1 MQRYKNNNS
10 FPIEAIYVFPVDE
23 GAAISGFEAR
33 VGERLVKGVVKE
45 KEEAKAEYDD
55 ALSSGHGAYMLESQ
69 SSDVL
74 SVQLGNLG
82 PEQEVELT
90 VRYSA
95 LCDVE
100 LDSVTF
106 KVPTTIKER
115 YTPSVPY
122 PKPTSG
128 QGPTYESSVSY
139 GLTFRMDMFMNGKIL
154 SVSSSTH
161 PLKVRSDPDDPHRS
175 TVELGV
181 VESSMDHDL
190 VLSVEHT
197 GVHEPAICLASEPEP
212 GVSSAAVMLSF
223 VPKFD
228 SDADPSPDTELIF
241 LVDRS
246 GSMEFGAGSGK
257 SPMEQCKDALELFLK
272 SLPENCLFNIVS
284 FGSSYQKMF
293 TTSMRYN
300 ATTMQHAVTEVAKMS
315 SNLGGTEILRPL
327 KDLLEAPTV
336 VKGAPRQIFLLTDG
350 SVGNTNEIIR
360 EVKRYSQSTRV
371 FTFGVGDGAGQE
383 LVRGVARAG
392 NGESCFIRAGEAMDE
407 KVITQLEKVL
417 GPVLDC
423 PTLDWGS
430 LRVKQQSPS
439 SAAMAPVF
447 DGSHYTVF
455 ALLEPGSQR
464 QGEVTLSG
472 KVGGEAKSYKLQ
484 VSPWTADSTSSQ
496 ILHSMV
502 ARRLIRDL
510 EESVSGADAHKKE
523 IVSLSLTWQVVSS
536 QTSFIAVEE
545 REESV
550 QGSMH
555 TVRVPLASIS
565 SKSGLSPFDILCGGT
580 ATSFPQVQ
588 LMSALAAP
596 PAGLSNRYGGSPFSS
611 SAGSFGSH
619 GSIPFPV
626 YGAVPQQQASMMPA
640 QAIQA
645 QMQAPFMPAAQAAPP
660 PFMPSRGLGPGA
672 AFGAMAGG
680 GPIMQSFPAGAM
692 AGRAMSD
699 PFGAPIAG
707 GAMTDPSLGKPI
719 GGGAPSGVS
728 AMGSLGKPIG
738 GGATS
743 GVSAMGSPFGA
754 HIGQS
759 LNSPAVSAFSQA
771 GGGMDNALD
780 MDCLFAEGQ
789 ASSTALPTDHVQ
801 AIARL
806 QESDGSWHMT
816 ASLTTAVGLS
826 DEVVRAAKPADTGSD
841 ELWAT
846 AVALAFLEVRCADRR
861 AAFRLLVK
869 KAKRW
874 MAKQQGL
881 SDQRAEKLLTAAKN
895 LF

>member
-1 MQRYKNNNS
+1 MSRCGLFDSSGKLDGSTSIPLLGVRCTGVLLNTIAEVELVQRYKNNNS

-55 ALSSGHGAYMLESQ
+55 ALSSGHGAYLLESQ

-115 YTPSVPY
+115 YTPSVPN

-128 QGPTYESSVSY
+128 QGPTYKSSVSY
-139 GLTFRMDMFMNGKIL
+139 GLTFRMDVFMNGKIL

-161 PLKVRSDPDDPHRS
+161 PLKVRSDPDDPHHS

-228 SDADPSPDTELIF
+228 SDADPSPDSELIF

-246 GSMEFGAGSGK
+246 GSMGFGAGSGK
-257 SPMEQCKDALELFLK
+257 SPMEQCKDALKLFLK
-272 SLPENCLFNIVS
+272 SLPESCLFNIVS
-284 FGSSYQKMF
+284 FGSSYQKLF
-293 TTSMRYN
+293 SKSMRYD
-300 ATTMQHAVTEVAKMS
+300 ATTMKQAVEEVARMS

-407 KVITQLEKVL
+407 KVITQLEKAL
-417 GPVLDC
+417 GPVLDS

-523 IVSLSLTWQVVSS
+523 IVSLSLAWQVVSS

-550 QGSMH
+550 QGSMR
-555 TVRVPLASIS
+555 TVRVPLASICRKNPS
-565 SKSGLSPFDILCGGT
+565 QQVLQLSHAMAGANFRCLR
-580 ATSFPQVQ
+580 
-588 LMSALAAP
+588 AAP
-596 PAGLSNRYGGSPFSS
+596 Q
-611 SAGSFGSH
+611 SAGAAPRSARRMMARSAAPAPDLSSRSFALFDSC
-619 GSIPFPV
+619 S
-626 YGAVPQQQASMMPA
+626 
-640 QAIQA
+640 
-645 QMQAPFMPAAQAAPP
+645 APP
-660 PFMPSRGLGPGA
+660 PPPAYMGSAPPPPPGMGGAPPPPPPGRGGPPPP
-672 AFGAMAGG
+672 AMACPPPPPMMGGG
-680 GPIMQSFPAGAM
+680 GPP
-692 AGRAMSD
+692 
-699 PFGAPIAG
+699 PPPGAPAFNQFSAPAPRNSAG
-707 GAMTDPSLGKPI
+707 PMKMKKKS
-719 GGGAPSGVS
+719 GGGDEGLS
-728 AMGSLGKPIG
+728 ASL
-738 GGATS
+738 
-743 GVSAMGSPFGA
+743 
-754 HIGQS
+754 
-759 LNSPAVSAFSQA
+759 
-771 GGGMDNALD
+771 
-780 MDCLFAEGQ
+780 
-789 ASSTALPTDHVQ
+789 TAAPTDHVQ
-801 AIARL
+801 AITQL
-806 QESDGSWHMT
+806 QESDGSWRMAT
-816 ASLTTAVGLS
+816 SLTTAIGLS
-826 DEVVRAAKPADTGSD
+826 DEVVRAAKPADAGSD

-861 AAFRLLVK
+861 AAFKLLVK

-874 MAKQQGL
+874 MAKQPG
-881 SDQRAEKLLTAAKN
+881 SSEEKTEELLKAAKK